1 MFRALAL
8 SIAALLTST
17 LALAAP
23 ASADEA
29 DPAPAAAPTI
39 TVVGDSITSW
49 FRDEPGSVSQ
59 GWWSM
64 LARDLGADVTTLAEG
79 GSGMNVRGNNC
90 FGTTFGQRLGALR
103 KVDYLIIQGGRND
116 MFTCT
121 SSGQKKSLPRLKRK
135 KGIAS
140 YLSRLGRRVDALGI
154 PRERVLVMSPWG
166 KADRRRGYQIQSYLR
181 LYSNRTHEGFTYVET
196 KTLPTSL
203 TLDGKHP
210 NRAGN
215 LYLSATM
222 RRAIASL
229 P

>member
-1 MFRALAL
+1 MLRALAL
-8 SIAALLTST
+8 SVAALLTSAV
-17 LALAAP
+17 ALAAP
-23 ASADEA
+23 ATADDSTA
-29 DPAPAAAPTI
+29 APAPTI
-39 TVVGDSITSW
+39 TVIGDSITSW

-64 LARDLGADVTTLAEG
+64 LARDMGASVTTLAEG

-90 FGTTFGQRLGALR
+90 FGTTFGQRLNALV
-103 KVDYLIIQGGRND
+103 KVDYLIVQGGRND

-121 SSGQKKSLPRLKRK
+121 SANVKKSLPRAQRK

-140 YLSRLGRRVDALGI
+140 FLARLGRRADALGI
-154 PRERVLVMSPWG
+154 PRDRVLIVSPWG
-166 KADRRRGYQIQSYLR
+166 KSDRRRGYQIQSYLR
-181 LYSNRTHEGFTYVET
+181 LYSNRHHEGFTYVET
-196 KTLPTSL
+196 KTMPYTM

-215 LYLSATM
+215 EYLATTM
-222 RRAIASL
+222 RRAIAAL